1 MEEPFLPGL
10 WFKDKH
16 QQTFTRRDRWLGI
29 EVSIAIVEL
38 PQQTETEPP
47 SDLAKAIL

>member
-16 QQTFTRRDRWLGI
+16 QQTFTRRERWLGI
-29 EVSIAIVEL
+29 EISTAIVEL
-38 PQQTETEPP
+38 PQQIETEPP